1 MQETARERVPTLG
14 SLTLFPES
22 GKQNPMVLMDIE
34 TPYRHENEIHRA
46 LEKSQWFSANAMAE
60 AQAAQIE
67 RLARH
72 ARAHVPFYAERLAP
86 LFTRRGHFNFVA
98 WPKVEPL
105 KRLDLREHFEA
116 LRSTTLPPEIGG
128 VIPVKTS
135 GSTGEP
141 VHTLKCGAQ
150 SLAATAGAARFMDW
164 HGFDYRLPWAAIR
177 AHDPGTAL
185 YPEGRTRKSRWGA
198 YWLQIEGQGPWHDL
212 IMATP
217 PDQQLVWLN
226 RVGRC
231 YLNTFPVN
239 VGSLLDTIRENPP
252 LKPSIAAIVTVG
264 EVVKPELREKCRD
277 VLGCEIL
284 DQYSTLECGLIA
296 SQCPVSGHLH
306 VHSET
311 MLVEAV
317 REDGSVCD
325 TGDEGL
331 ACITPLLSY
340 AMPLLRYVMSDL
352 ITMLPPCSC
361 GRSLPLMSISGGR
374 MRSRFRFS
382 GGIAMT
388 PDFLGA
394 NYEEYLGATRWQ
406 CAQTGPETL
415 EIRFVSKHP
424 ESEIRYHEMTALAH
438 KILNRP
444 VTINY
449 KRIVEFPATPGGKH
463 FDYIC
468 ELDGKE

>member
-1 MQETARERVPTLG
+1 
-14 SLTLFPES
+14 
-22 GKQNPMVLMDIE
+22 MVNMDIE
-34 TPYRHENEIHRA
+34 IPYRQENEIHRA
-46 LEKSQWFSANAMAE
+46 LEKSQWFSADAMAK

-67 RLARH
+67 RLVRH

-86 LFTRRGHFNFVA
+86 LFTRRGHFNFGG
-98 WPKVEPL
+98 WDKVEPL
-105 KRLDLREHFEA
+105 KRLALREHFEA
-116 LRSTTLPPEIGG
+116 LRSRSFPAEIGG

-141 VHTLKCGAQ
+141 VRSLKCGAQ
-150 SLAATAGAARFMDW
+150 SLAATVGASRFMEW

-177 AHDPGTAL
+177 AHDPGTNL
-185 YPEGRTRKSRWGA
+185 YPEGGTRKSRWGP
-198 YWLQIEGQGPWHDL
+198 YWLQIEGQGPWCDL

-217 PDQQLVWLN
+217 PEQQLEWLN

-231 YLNTFPVN
+231 YVNTFPVN
-239 VGSLLDTIRENPP
+239 VGSLVETVRENPA
-252 LKPSIAAIVTVG
+252 LKPSIAAIVTLG
-264 EVVKPELREKCRD
+264 EVVRPELREKCRK

-325 TGDEGL
+325 IGEEGL
-331 ACITPLLSY
+331 VCITPLLSY

-374 MRSRFRFS
+374 LRSRFRFS
-382 GGIAMT
+382 DGTATT
-388 PDFLGA
+388 PDFMGA
-394 NYEEYLGATRWQ
+394 NYDELLGATRWQ
-406 CAQTGPETL
+406 CAQTGPDTL
-415 EIRFVSKHP
+415 EIRFVSKRA
-424 ESEIRYHEMTALAH
+424 ESEIRYDEMTAVAH
-438 KILNRP
+438 QVLNRP
-444 VTINY
+444 VTIVY
-449 KRIVEFPATPGGKH
+449 KRLAEFPATPGGKH

-468 ELDGKE
+468 ELGEAG

>member
-1 MQETARERVPTLG
+1 
-14 SLTLFPES
+14 
-22 GKQNPMVLMDIE
+22 MDIE
-34 TPYRHENEIHRA
+34 TPYRRENEIHRA
-46 LEKSQWFSANAMAE
+46 LDRSQWLSASALAE

-67 RLARH
+67 RLVRH
-72 ARAHVPFYAERLAP
+72 AQAHVPFYADRLAP
-86 LFTRRGHFNFVA
+86 LFTRRGHFDLGG
-98 WPKVEPL
+98 WQKVKPL
-105 KRLDLREHFEA
+105 RRLDLREHFEA
-116 LRSTTLPPEIGG
+116 LRSASVPPEVGR
-128 VIPVKTS
+128 VIPTKTS

-141 VHTLKCGAQ
+141 VQALKCKSQ
-150 SLAATAGAARFMDW
+150 SLAATASAARFMNW

-177 AHDPGTAL
+177 AKAAGVAT
-185 YPEGRTRKSRWGA
+185 YPEGRTRDSRWGP
-198 YWLQIEGQGPWHDL
+198 YWLQIPDQGPWREL

-217 PDQQLVWLN
+217 PEQQLDWLH

-239 VGSLLDTIRENPP
+239 VGSLIEAVRENPD
-252 LKPSIAAIVTVG
+252 LKPSIAAIVTLG
-264 EVVKPELREKCRD
+264 EPVRQELREKCRK
-277 VLGCEIL
+277 VLDCEIL
-284 DQYSTLECGLIA
+284 DQYSTLECGLVA

-306 VHSET
+306 VHGET
-311 MLVEAV
+311 MLVEAL

-325 TGDEGL
+325 IGEEGM

-382 GGIAMT
+382 GGTVMS

-415 EIRFVSKHP
+415 EIRFVSQRP
-424 ESEIRYHEMTALAH
+424 ESEIRYTEMTALALQ
-438 KILNRP
+438 ILNRP

-449 KRIVEFPATPGGKH
+449 KRIAEFPVTPGGKH

-468 ELDGKE
+468 ELDEA